1 MDIESSMSKNQ
12 YYYKQL
18 CCTLIPYEAEPRICR
33 NMPRGPVLASEPL
46 GLPPVGL
53 EDLLEAY

>member
-18 CCTLIPYEAEPRICR
+18 CCALIPCEAELRICR
-33 NMPRGPVLASEPL
+33 NMPRGLVSESEPL
-46 GLPPVGL
+46 GLLPVGL
-53 EDLLEAY
+53 EDLLDAY